1 MKVWAVN
8 FSLDHLAQPP
18 AKSSFQ
24 LAFGFF
30 FFFAGE
36 TGRLLLT
43 ESRPLKATEEDAQ
56 EVIASLATAK
66 GS

>member
-1 MKVWAVN
+1 MKAWAVN
-8 FSLDHLAQPP
+8 FSLDRLDKPP
-18 AKSSFQ
+18 AKSSIQ
-24 LAFGFF
+24 LAFGFD
-30 FFFAGE
+30 FFAGE
-36 TGRLLLT
+36 TRRLLLT